1 MSCERSQ
8 LRKGVFKL
16 SKDRIC
22 RGSPSKRFGFFVVL
36 GEVGID
42 GGLKLSHRREASPA
56 NGLGGDTSKE
66 TLDHVEPGTASRGEV
81 KVEAWVT

>member
-1 MSCERSQ
+1 M
-8 LRKGVFKL
+8 
-16 SKDRIC
+16 
-22 RGSPSKRFGFFVVL
+22 L

-42 GGLKLSHRREASPA
+42 GGLKLSHRREASAA
-56 NGLGGDTSKE
+56 NGLCGDPSEE